1 MIRVENKRLNRTAQL
16 GLALAIAF
24 VATAQAAEDAVLRNG
39 FRIRHESHEVRG
51 QFTRLYLS
59 ADRASFVDVVT
70 HDVAAFEEV
79 PPEPITAPPVGELI
93 SQQPK
98 PIGQIVQEAGDRHD
112 LDPDLI
118 ETVIKYESG
127 GRPKA
132 VSKKGAQGLMQ
143 LTPKTAHDL
152 GVKDSFHPESN
163 VQGGSQYLRAMLER
177 YHFDLVKALAAY
189 NAGPEAVDRYHG
201 VPPYRE
207 TQNYVA
213 RIIREYNRRKL
224 AAMRGH
230 AKEHSPARA
239 Q

>member
-1 MIRVENKRLNRTAQL
+1 MNRTAQL
-16 GLALAIAF
+16 GLALLLLLASS
-24 VATAQAAEDAVLRNG
+24 AQATEDAVLRNG
-39 FRIRHESHEVRG
+39 FRIRHESHETRG

-70 HDVAAFEEV
+70 QDVAAFEDV
-79 PPEPITAPPVGELI
+79 SQEPAPALPAGNLR
-93 SQQPK
+93 SSQPK
-98 PIGQIVQEAGDRHD
+98 PISQIVHEASDRHD

-143 LTPKTAHDL
+143 LTPKTAQEV
-152 GVKDSFHPESN
+152 GVTDAFHPESN
-163 VQGGSQYLRAMLER
+163 VQGGSQYLRAMLQR

-207 TQNYVA
+207 TQNYVS

-224 AAMRGH
+224 AAMRSH